1 MGATGVRKKIRHD
14 ENTRA
19 KIQTS
24 MIINRLQNHLE
35 GHLELSQTQV
45 RCAEI
50 LLRKTLPDLTATEM
64 TAEVVHSFAMV
75 PAVMSKEDW
84 LRTRGDP
91 KLLEHAPQPVA
102 RREDKSQVAPPVA
115 KDPNSKL
122 N

>member
-1 MGATGVRKKIRHD
+1 MGARGVRTQKIRHD

-24 MIINRLQNHLE
+24 LIIGRLQNHLH
-35 GHLELSQTQV
+35 GKIELSQTQV

-64 TAEVVHSFAMV
+64 TAEVVHRFAQV
-75 PAVMSKEDW
+75 PAVMSKADW
-84 LRTRGDP
+84 LATRGDP
-91 KLLEHAPQPVA
+91 KLIEHVA
-102 RREDKSQVAPPVA
+102 EEPKP

>member
-50 LLRKTLPDLTATEM
+50 LLRKTLPDLAATEM

-91 KLLEHAPQPVA
+91 KLIEHEAEEPKP
-102 RREDKSQVAPPVA
+102 